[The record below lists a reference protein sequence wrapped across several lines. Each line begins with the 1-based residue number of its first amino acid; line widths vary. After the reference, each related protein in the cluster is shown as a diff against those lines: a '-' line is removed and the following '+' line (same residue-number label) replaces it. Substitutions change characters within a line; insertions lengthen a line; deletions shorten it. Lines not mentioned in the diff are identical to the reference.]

1 MVIIQQVIS
10 GLIIAFILLI
20 ITALFLFFS
29 LNIRM
34 RKDHKERISMRV
46 FLSSLISK
54 YITDKIELSVFELEE
69 TSGFEN
75 NLNNHQVDQKEAN
88 LNQEPYKRNI
98 TTIESINT
106 ETIRKHNILTRRS
119 RNYGADE
126 K

>member
-1 MVIIQQVIS
+1 
-10 GLIIAFILLI
+10 
-20 ITALFLFFS
+20 
-29 LNIRM
+29 
-34 RKDHKERISMRV
+34 MRV